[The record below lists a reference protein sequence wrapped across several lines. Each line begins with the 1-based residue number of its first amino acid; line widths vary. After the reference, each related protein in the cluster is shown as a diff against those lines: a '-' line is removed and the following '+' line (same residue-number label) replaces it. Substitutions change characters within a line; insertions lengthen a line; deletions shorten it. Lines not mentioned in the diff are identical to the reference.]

1 MLSTFSWILLVTILN
16 GLVALIGAFIFLS
29 FKKSS
34 HKSLIYFVSFTTGAL
49 LGGAFI
55 HFLPEA
61 ATELS
66 LIKTTLLTLAGF
78 IIFFLLE
85 TYLHWHHCHTHE
97 CDEHG
102 HAKDNTKPYAKLL
115 LYGDSIHNFIDGVI
129 IAGSFII
136 SIPLGIIT
144 SILIIAHELPQEI
157 SDFAVLIYGG
167 FSKKKALIYNFLS
180 QLTAVLGGILGFLFI
195 GVREQAI
202 YLLPIAAG
210 GFLHIAISDLI
221 PEIFK
226 EKDPLK
232 RITNMLIIVAGILV
246 LLSAKI
252 LAE

>member
-1 MLSTFSWILLVTILN
+1 MLSILNWILLVTILN
-16 GLVALIGAFIFLS
+16 GLVAIIGAIFFLTVNKH
-29 FKKSS
+29 FQ
-34 HKSLIYFVSFTTGAL
+34 KSLIYFVSFTTGAL

-55 HFLPEA
+55 HFIPEA
-61 ATELS
+61 ASELS
-66 LIKTTLLTLAGF
+66 LTKTTILTLSGF

-85 TYLHWHHCHTHE
+85 TYLHWHHCHTHD
-97 CDEHG
+97 CDEH
-102 HAKDNTKPYAKLL
+102 DNPKEETKPFAKLL

-144 SILIIAHELPQEI
+144 SLLIIAHELPQEI

-180 QLTAVLGGILGFLFI
+180 QLTAVLGGILGYLFLS
-195 GVREQAI
+195 VRDQAI
-202 YLLPIAAG
+202 FLLPIAAG

-226 EKDPLK
+226 ENDPLK
-232 RITNMLIIVAGILV
+232 RLINMLIIVAGIVV

-252 LAE
+252 FAG

>member
-1 MLSTFSWILLVTILN
+1 MLSTFNWILLVTILN
-16 GLVALIGAFIFLS
+16 GLVAIIGAMIFLS
-29 FKKSS
+29 FKQKS

-49 LGGAFI
+49 LGGAFL

-61 ATELS
+61 AAELS
-66 LIKTTLLTLAGF
+66 LAKTTLLTLAGF
-78 IIFFLLE
+78 IIFFFLE

-102 HAKDNTKPYAKLL
+102 HSHDKEKPFAQLL
-115 LYGDSIHNFIDGVI
+115 LYGDAIHNFIDGII
-129 IAGSFII
+129 IASSFII
-136 SIPLGIIT
+136 SIPFGIIT

-167 FSKKKALIYNFLS
+167 YSKKKALIYNFLS
-180 QLTAVLGGILGFLFI
+180 QLTAVLGGILGYFFL
-195 GVREQAI
+195 GLRDQAV

-246 LLSAKI
+246 LLSAKV